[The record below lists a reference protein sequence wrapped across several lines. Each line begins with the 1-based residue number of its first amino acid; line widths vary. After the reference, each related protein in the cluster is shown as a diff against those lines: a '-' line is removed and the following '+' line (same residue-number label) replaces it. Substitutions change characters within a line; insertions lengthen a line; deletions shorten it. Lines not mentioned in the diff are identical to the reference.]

1 MANKKLEDIFMPY
14 LRKIPE
20 DLKPEEIREV
30 TCVYGGKLVINSS
43 KLNGHLHIF
52 CEKCKFQLMQ

>member
-1 MANKKLEDIFMPY
+1 MSYLSKILEDF
-14 LRKIPE
+14 
-20 DLKPEEIREV
+20 KPEEIREV
-30 TCVYGGKLVINSS
+30 PCVCGGKLVINSS